1 MPSLVVVAA
10 LHGVEDSVH
19 ERFQGDRALV
29 RHEEDPIPDADQEAI
44 FREPVDPHALP
55 RDRTEEGGRPERGST
70 TTTIIIIATT
80 SIIVVVIIIISL
92 PVACP
97 RPKVRPKLR
106 PKVRPKVCP
115 KVRPKVRP

>member
-10 LHGVEDSVH
+10 LHGVEDPVH

-55 RDRTEEGGRPERGST
+55 RDRTEDGGHPGASGVGQPEREG
-70 TTTIIIIATT
+70 TIGDKELAPLQINFWGLKPPHNLGGPGA
-80 SIIVVVIIIISL
+80 
-92 PVACP
+92 PN
-97 RPKVRPKLR
+97 
-106 PKVRPKVCP
+106 
-115 KVRPKVRP
+115 